1 MFPVGFGFGA
11 IIGAGCALLDPGGAS
26 TSIPWFFS
34 CQNSIQ
40 SLACLIIPFLI
51 SAGGSGI
58 SRLSICG
65 GIGACG
71 AAIGAV
77 TNSDNR
83 VLGGSMGGN
92 PPYPTGRLRLPVN
105 CPGRKLVPI
114 LMFLTF
120 LSPPPS
126 LGANL
131 GHVPAPR
138 RPGSPKS
145 IPPEIKWYSLL
156 RGVVGWSH
164 VFKGIASKWTP
175 TL

>member
-11 IIGAGCALLDPGGAS
+11 IIGAGCALLEAVGAS
-26 TSIPWFFS
+26 TSIPCSLS
-34 CQNSIQ
+34 CQNSTQ
-40 SLACLIIPFLI
+40 SIACLIIPFLI
-51 SAGGSGI
+51 SACGSGI

-65 GIGACG
+65 GSGGGG

-77 TNSDNR
+77 ANSDNR

-156 RGVVGWSH
+156 RGVEGW
-164 VFKGIASKWTP
+164 
-175 TL
+175 